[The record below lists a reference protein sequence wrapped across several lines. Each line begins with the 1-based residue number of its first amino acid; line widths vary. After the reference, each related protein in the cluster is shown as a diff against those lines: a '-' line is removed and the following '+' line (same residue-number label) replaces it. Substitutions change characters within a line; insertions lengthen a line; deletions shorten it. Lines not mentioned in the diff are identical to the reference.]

1 MNRNQIGE
9 ANPSAVR
16 ALAPSPN
23 TIRMANAP
31 GAPDKAAEAVMRE
44 EEVTRRAERVA
55 QLSKDQPHDDHASHD
70 QQNERQ
76 EERRISALC
85 DFVHNVSAH
94 AAVRGLRDM
103 ADACA
108 RRLTSV

>member
-55 QLSKDQPHDDHASHD
+55 QLSKDQPHDDHASHA

-76 EERRISALC
+76 VERR
-85 DFVHNVSAH
+85 DFVHNTPAH